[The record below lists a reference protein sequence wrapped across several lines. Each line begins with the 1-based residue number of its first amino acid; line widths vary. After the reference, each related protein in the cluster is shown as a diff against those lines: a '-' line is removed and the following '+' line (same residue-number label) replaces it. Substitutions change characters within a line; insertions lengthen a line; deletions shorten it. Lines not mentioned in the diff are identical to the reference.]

1 MITDKIL
8 RKMKAKK
15 RGWVFCAK
23 DFYDLGSRNAID
35 KALSRMADDKGAGDD
50 NKIIRVVRG
59 IYYYPITQN
68 GIGIIPPDLNAVAD
82 ALARNAGI
90 SIYPSGATSANI
102 LGLSN
107 QVPAQNIYW
116 TYGKS
121 MIKHLGKNSIQFKHV
136 RINPVPN
143 TPSIVVIVLNAL
155 NYLGKNKIDDSV
167 IVRCS
172 KFLSNS
178 DKKYL
183 QKMSSRVSGWIS
195 DFIPKIIAPNG

>member
-1 MITDKIL
+1 MSTDKIL
-8 RKMKAKK
+8 RKIKAKK

-23 DFYDLGSRNAID
+23 DFHDLGSRNAID
-35 KALSRMADDKGAGDD
+35 KTLSRMADDNAIDD
-50 NKIIRVVRG
+50 DGIIRVVRG
-59 IYYYPITQN
+59 VYYYPIIQD

-82 ALARNAGI
+82 TLARNAGI
-90 SIYPSGATSANI
+90 SIYPSGASSANM

-116 TYGKS
+116 THGKS

-143 TPSIVVIVLNAL
+143 TPPVVVMILNAL
-155 NYLGKNKIDDSV
+155 SYIGKGKVDDAV
-167 IVRCS
+167 IARCS
-172 KFLSNS
+172 KFLKPT

-183 QKMSSRVSGWIS
+183 QKMSSRVSGWVS
-195 DFIPKIIAPNG
+195 DFIPKILAA

>member
-8 RKMKAKK
+8 KRIKAKK

-23 DFYDLGSRNAID
+23 DFHDLGSRNAID
-35 KALSRMADDKGAGDD
+35 KALSRMADDNAIDD
-50 NKIIRVVRG
+50 GIIRVVRG
-59 IYYYPITQN
+59 VYYYPIIQD

-82 ALARNAGI
+82 TLARNAGI
-90 SIYPSGATSANI
+90 LIYPSGATSANM

-116 TYGKS
+116 THGKS
-121 MIKHLGKNSIQFKHV
+121 MTKHLGKNSIQFKHV

-143 TPSIVVIVLNAL
+143 TPSIVVVVLNAL
-155 NYLGKNKIDDSV
+155 NYLGKNKIDDAV
-167 IVRCS
+167 ITRCS
-172 KFLSNS
+172 KFLNDS
-178 DKKYL
+178 DKKSL

-195 DFIPKIIAPNG
+195 DFIPKIIAT